1 MPDSFMT
8 RLCLNSVVLII
19 LLAAILLVRKLL
31 NHQLTARIRY
41 NLWFLFLFVLAA
53 PFLPC
58 SFLFPG
64 YAFKLL
70 RFLGGSFSPEHAGAL
85 GAAYKTAAATEYF
98 LQDFSVSVS
107 RAAHPGLPTVLTGIW
122 ITGMVLMAGFHI
134 HSSRKIRQLK
144 RSSLPLQNKEIRELF
159 TSCMEES
166 GIKNEIPIYSNA
178 YISSPIAAGLWN
190 PCIIV
195 PINMLSELSKK
206 EIRYILLHE
215 LLHCK
220 HKDLLVNRL
229 MALAQIIYWFHPFV
243 WFAFKEMRSD
253 REIACDSSVLSLLDS
268 DSYLDYGST
277 LIIFAEKIS
286 LFSYSAASISG
297 SRKEIKK
304 RILNIAGYR
313 KESRW
318 RVVKSRILFTVITAL
333 VLGCIPVLSADA
345 YTGTEYDFTAKNVTT
360 LDLSSYFKGYN
371 GCFVLYCLD
380 SGQYCIYNREVGTRR
395 VSPDS
400 TYKIYSALAALET
413 GAITPEASLLSWD
426 GTSYPF
432 EAWNQDQTLDTAMK
446 RSVNWYFTSLDEKTG
461 LPRLKQYLDTI
472 GYGNRDLSGG
482 LGRYWIQSSLK
493 ISPVEQ
499 VKLLTRF
506 CQDEL
511 PFRQEN
517 IKAVKESLL
526 LSSSSGASLYGKT
539 GTGNVEGAN
548 VNGWFIGFVETG
560 DETYVFAT
568 NIQGGTQAN
577 GSMAGKITL
586 DILNDEEIY
595 SQLP

>member
-8 RLCLNSVVLII
+8 RLCLNSVILAI

-31 NHQLTARIRY
+31 NQQLTARIRY
-41 NLWFLFLFVLAA
+41 NLWFLFLFVLAV

-70 RFLGGSFSPEHAGAL
+70 RFLGGYFSPEHAGTL

-107 RAAHPGLPTVLTGIW
+107 RAAHTGLPTALSGIW
-122 ITGMVLMAGFHI
+122 IAGMALMTGFHI

-144 RSSLPLQNKEIRELF
+144 KSSLPLQNKEIRELF
-159 TSCMEES
+159 TKCMEES
-166 GIKNEIPIYSNA
+166 GVIKEIPIYSSA
-178 YISSPIAAGLWN
+178 YISSPIAAGLWK

-195 PINMLSELSKK
+195 PIHMLSDLSKK

-268 DSYLDYGST
+268 DCYLDYGST
-277 LIIFAEKIS
+277 LINFAEKIS
-286 LFSYSAASISG
+286 LFSYSAARISG
-297 SRKEIKK
+297 SKKEIKK

-313 KESRW
+313 KVSRW
-318 RVVKSRILFTVITAL
+318 CEVKSRILFTVIAAL

-345 YTGTEYDFTAKNVTT
+345 YTGTDYDFTAENVTA
-360 LDLSSYFKGYN
+360 LDLTSYFNGYD
-371 GCFVLYCLD
+371 GCFVLYCLN
-380 SGQYCIYNREVGTRR
+380 SGQYCIYNREAGTRR

-400 TYKIYSALAALET
+400 TYKIYSALAALEH
-413 GAITPEASLLSWD
+413 GSITPEASLLSWN

-446 RSVNWYFTSLDEKTG
+446 RSVNWYFTSLDEKAG

-482 LGRYWIQSSLK
+482 IGRYWIQSSLK

-499 VKLLTRF
+499 VKLLARF
-506 CQDEL
+506 YQDEL
-511 PFRQEN
+511 PFRSEN

-526 LSSSSGASLYGKT
+526 LSSSNGATLYGKT
-539 GTGNVEGAN
+539 GTGTVEGKN

-577 GSMAGKITL
+577 GSTAGKITL

-595 SQLP
+595 AQSP

>member
-8 RLCLNSVVLII
+8 RLCLNSVVLAIM
-19 LLAAILLVRKLL
+19 LAAILLVRKLL
-31 NHQLTARIRY
+31 NRQLTARIRY
-41 NLWFLFLFVLAA
+41 NLWFLFLFVLAD

-107 RAAHPGLPTVLTGIW
+107 RAAHTGLPTALTGIW
-122 ITGMVLMAGFHI
+122 IAGMVIMTGFYI

-144 RSSLPLQNKEIRELF
+144 KSSLPLQNKEIRELF
-159 TSCMEES
+159 TACRKES
-166 GIKNEIPIYSNA
+166 GIKKEIPIYSSA

-277 LIIFAEKIS
+277 LINFAEKIS

-297 SRKEIKK
+297 SKKEIKK

-318 RVVKSRILFTVITAL
+318 REVKSRILFTVISVL

-345 YTGTEYDFTAKNVTT
+345 YTGTEYDFTAENVTS

-380 SGQYCIYNREVGTRR
+380 SGQYCIYNREAGTRR

-400 TYKIYSALAALET
+400 TYKIYSALAALEIGT
-413 GAITPEASLLSWD
+413 ITPEASLLSWD
-426 GTSYPF
+426 GNSYPF

-482 LGRYWIQSSLK
+482 IGRYWIQSTLK

-526 LSSSSGASLYGKT
+526 LSSSNGASLYGKT
-539 GTGNVEGAN
+539 GTGTVEGEN

-577 GSMAGKITL
+577 GSTAGKITL

-595 SQLP
+595 NQLP

>member
-8 RLCLNSVVLII
+8 RLCLNSVVLVI

-31 NHQLTARIRY
+31 NQQLTARIRY

-70 RFLGGSFSPEHAGAL
+70 RFFGGSFSPEHAGTL

-122 ITGMVLMAGFHI
+122 ITGMVLMTGFHI

-166 GIKNEIPIYSNA
+166 GVSKEIPIYSSA

-195 PINMLSELSKK
+195 PINMLSELSQK

-215 LLHCK
+215 ILHCK
-220 HKDLLVNRL
+220 HKDLMVNRL
-229 MALAQIIYWFHPFV
+229 MALAQIIYWFHPIV

-277 LIIFAEKIS
+277 LINFAEKIS

-297 SRKEIKK
+297 SRKEIKR
-304 RILNIAGYR
+304 RILNIAGYH

-318 RVVKSRILFTVITAL
+318 CVVKSRILFTVIAAL

-345 YTGTEYDFTAKNVTT
+345 YTGTEYDFTAENVTT
-360 LDLSSYFKGYN
+360 LDLSSYFKGYD
-371 GCFVLYCLD
+371 GCFVLYCLN
-380 SGQYCIYNREVGTRR
+380 SGQYCIYNPEAGTRR

-400 TYKIYSALAALET
+400 TYKIYSALAALEIGT
-413 GAITPEASLLSWD
+413 ITPEASLLSWD

-461 LPRLKQYLDTI
+461 LPRLRQYLDAI

-482 LGRYWIQSSLK
+482 IGRYWIQSTLK

-499 VKLLTRF
+499 VKLLARF
-506 CQDEL
+506 YQDEL

-526 LSSSSGASLYGKT
+526 LSSSNGASLYGKT
-539 GTGNVEGAN
+539 GTGTVDGEN
-548 VNGWFIGFVETG
+548 VNGWFIGFVENG
-560 DETYVFAT
+560 EETYVFAT
-568 NIQGGTQAN
+568 NIQGGAQAN

-595 SQLP
+595 SQ

>member
-8 RLCLNSVVLII
+8 RLCLNSVVLAI

-31 NHQLTARIRY
+31 NRQLTARIRY

-58 SFLFPG
+58 SFLFPE
-64 YAFKLL
+64 YAFNLL
-70 RFLGGSFSPEHAGAL
+70 QFLGGSFSTEHAGAL

-107 RAAHPGLPTVLTGIW
+107 RAAHTGLPTALTGIW
-122 ITGMVLMAGFHI
+122 IAGMVLMTGFYI

-144 RSSLPLQNKEIRELF
+144 KSSLPLQNKEIRELY
-159 TSCMEES
+159 TLCMKES
-166 GIKNEIPIYSNA
+166 GIKKEIPIYSSA

-215 LLHCK
+215 LIHCK
-220 HKDLLVNRL
+220 HKDLVVNRL

-277 LIIFAEKIS
+277 LINFAEKIS

-297 SRKEIKK
+297 SKKEIKK

-318 RVVKSRILFTVITAL
+318 REVKSRILFTVIAVL

-345 YTGTEYDFTAKNVTT
+345 YTGTEYDFTAENVTT

-380 SGQYCIYNREVGTRR
+380 SGQYCIYNREAGTRR

-400 TYKIYSALAALET
+400 TYKIYSALAALEIGT
-413 GAITPEASLLSWD
+413 ITPEASLLSWD
-426 GTSYPF
+426 GNSYPF

-461 LPRLKQYLDTI
+461 LPRLKQCLDTI

-482 LGRYWIQSSLK
+482 MGRYWIQSSLK

-499 VKLLTRF
+499 VKLLARF
-506 CQDEL
+506 YQDDL
-511 PFRQEN
+511 PFRSEN

-526 LSSSSGASLYGKT
+526 LSSSNGASLYGKT
-539 GTGNVEGAN
+539 GTGNVEGEN

-560 DETYVFAT
+560 DETYVFAA
-568 NIQGGTQAN
+568 NIQGVTQAN
-577 GSMAGKITL
+577 GSTAGKITL
-586 DILNDEEIY
+586 NILNDKEIY
-595 SQLP
+595 AQ

>member
-58 SFLFPG
+58 SFLFSG
-64 YAFKLL
+64 YAFNLL
-70 RFLGGSFSPEHAGAL
+70 RFLGGSFSPEHSGAL

-107 RAAHPGLPTVLTGIW
+107 RAAHTGLPNVLTGIW

-144 RSSLPLQNKEIRELF
+144 KSSLPLQNKEIRELF

-166 GIKNEIPIYSNA
+166 GIKKEIPIYSSA

-215 LLHCK
+215 ILHCK

-229 MALAQIIYWFHPFV
+229 MALAQIIYWFHPLV

-253 REIACDSSVLSLLDS
+253 REIACDTSVLSLLDS

-277 LIIFAEKIS
+277 LINFAEKIS
-286 LFSYSAASISG
+286 LFSYSAARISG

-304 RILNIAGYR
+304 RILNIAGYH

-318 RVVKSRILFTVITAL
+318 RVVKSRILFTVIAVL

-345 YTGTEYDFTAKNVTT
+345 YTGTEYDFMAENVTT

-380 SGQYCIYNREVGTRR
+380 SGQYCIYNRDAVTRR

-400 TYKIYSALAALET
+400 TYKIYSALAALEIGT
-413 GAITPEASLLSWD
+413 ITPEASLLSWD

-482 LGRYWIQSSLK
+482 MGRYWIQSSLK

-499 VKLLTRF
+499 VKLLARF
-506 CQDEL
+506 YQDDL
-511 PFRQEN
+511 PFRSEN

-526 LSSSSGASLYGKT
+526 LSSSNGASLYGKT
-539 GTGNVEGAN
+539 GTGNVEGKN

-577 GSMAGKITL
+577 GSTAGKITL
-586 DILNDEEIY
+586 NILNDEEIY
-595 SQLP
+595 AQ

>member
-8 RLCLNSVVLII
+8 RLCLNSVVLTI

-31 NHQLTARIRY
+31 SHQLTARIRY

-64 YAFKLL
+64 YAFNLL
-70 RFLGGSFSPEHAGAL
+70 RFLSGSFSPEHAGAL

-98 LQDFSVSVS
+98 LQDFSISVS
-107 RAAHPGLPTVLTGIW
+107 RAAHTGLPTVLAGIW

-144 RSSLPLQNKEIRELF
+144 KSSLPLQNKEIRELF
-159 TSCMEES
+159 TACRKES
-166 GIKNEIPIYSNA
+166 GIKKEIPIYSSA
-178 YISSPIAAGLWN
+178 YISSPIAVGLWS

-215 LLHCK
+215 ILHCK

-277 LIIFAEKIS
+277 LINFAEKIS
-286 LFSYSAASISG
+286 LFSYSAAGISG
-297 SRKEIKK
+297 SKKEIKK

-318 RVVKSRILFTVITAL
+318 REVKSRILFTLITTL

-345 YTGTEYDFTAKNVTT
+345 YTGTEYDFTAENVTT
-360 LDLSSYFKGYN
+360 LDLSSYFKGYD
-371 GCFVLYCLD
+371 GCFVLYCLN
-380 SGQYCIYNREVGTRR
+380 SGQYCIYNRVAGTRR

-400 TYKIYSALAALET
+400 TYKIYSALAALEIGT
-413 GAITPEASLLSWD
+413 ITPEASLLSWD

-461 LPRLKQYLDTI
+461 LPGLKQYLDAI
-472 GYGNRDLSGG
+472 SYGNRDLSGG
-482 LGRYWIQSSLK
+482 IGRYWLQSSLK

-499 VKLLTRF
+499 VKLIARF
-506 CQDEL
+506 YQDEL
-511 PFRQEN
+511 PFRSEN
-517 IKAVKESLL
+517 IKVVKESLL
-526 LSSSSGASLYGKT
+526 LSTSNGASLYGKT
-539 GTGNVEGAN
+539 GTGTVEGEN
-548 VNGWFIGFVETG
+548 VNGWFIGFVETE

-577 GSMAGKITL
+577 GSTAGKITL

-595 SQLP
+595 AQ

>member
-31 NHQLTARIRY
+31 NRQLTARIRY

-70 RFLGGSFSPEHAGAL
+70 RFLGGSFTPEHAGAL

-107 RAAHPGLPTVLTGIW
+107 RAAHTGLPTALTGIW
-122 ITGMVLMAGFHI
+122 IAGMVLMTGFYI

-144 RSSLPLQNKEIRELF
+144 KSSLPLQNKEIRELY
-159 TSCMEES
+159 TLCMEES
-166 GIKNEIPIYSNA
+166 GIKKEIPIYSSA

-215 LLHCK
+215 LIHCK
-220 HKDLLVNRL
+220 HKDLVVNRL

-277 LIIFAEKIS
+277 LINFAEKIS

-297 SRKEIKK
+297 SKKEIKK

-318 RVVKSRILFTVITAL
+318 REVKSRILFTVIAVL

-345 YTGTEYDFTAKNVTT
+345 YTGTEYDFTAENVTS

-380 SGQYCIYNREVGTRR
+380 SGQYCIYNREAGTKR

-400 TYKIYSALAALET
+400 TYKIYSALAALEIGT
-413 GAITPEASLLSWD
+413 ITPEASLLSWD

-482 LGRYWIQSSLK
+482 MGRYWIQSSLK

-526 LSSSSGASLYGKT
+526 LSSSNGASLYGKT
-539 GTGNVEGAN
+539 GTGNVEGEN
-548 VNGWFIGFVETG
+548 VNGWFIGFVEAG

-568 NIQGGTQAN
+568 NIQGGAQAN
-577 GSMAGKITL
+577 GSTAGRITL
-586 DILNDEEIY
+586 DILNDEEFY